1 MNGSRSPAHDWRV
14 AASRTQAGLQDDFR
28 PPGPPPPLVS
38 RRHASDGRGGSDRTP
53 RSASGGR
60 AADDLASYAASDAA
74 SDIEPVLRR
83 PPRGAERAGPAW
95 TKLTFKGKA
104 PPGPPP
110 PVGERSPASARPE
123 APRRAR
129 AGDEP
134 RAARDG
140 DPRRADDDGG
150 DRRQSPSR
158 SADRRP
164 SPSRRTDRRVSPSRS
179 ARERERR
186 RRVAAGETSES
197 ETDTDDLSSDDPS
210 TPPRRRGGARRRDA
224 SDSASPGD
232 DSASGSPLESSSLAS
247 APSPERRSPARR
259 SPSPGARAP
268 SPSSARRRRRA
279 SPMAETADRTAEA
292 MVQSYA
298 ELSWLRRSVDDARE
312 SASPLRVVAANP
324 AEPLVASPRRAAA
337 APPPPPRAAV
347 STPPLFEEAPL
358 AARHDL
364 DQPRAAAPPPERGAA
379 APPPPAAVFQ
389 CDHACGFTGAY
400 DAVADHER
408 TCTFQPGR
416 APPPPGRAAAAEDPR
431 AAPRARAPPAL
442 REDYAPRA
450 PQNVAAPP
458 QPPAAT
464 PAAMPRPAAP
474 PDRGDPAR
482 APPRDDRSAAAPY
495 GDRSTAAP
503 YSGAAAP
510 DAAEPRPQ
518 PADADALAAVRSL
531 EKRLGRARR
540 DAAREA
546 LAAEDDRRRLETTVA
561 SLETSHRGVFD
572 ELRSL
577 RDELAAER
585 STSPRAVDAAVGALR
600 SQMDERNAALA
611 ERLDALRGAL
621 EAAAR
626 DAASSPSP
634 RDGDSIVGVLDRN
647 FRELR
652 SEARRSA
659 RGAPAAEPAPAPPDG
674 GDDRYRSALR
684 RLGLER
690 LDPLGDAGAPVA
702 PGSPRAPPPPP
713 PGPPPPPRG
722 DARSPNGAKSPSGAR
737 SPKPRTSTAAALA
750 ALTDE
755 VANLRTF
762 FIAPPPGPPP
772 ARNRADSDRG
782 DASPRARA
790 APPPPERGRA
800 PPRSDGARTGGGRA
814 PPRRGRAADD
824 DDDDDVSVE
833 EARYR
838 ATRRRAAERP
848 AAAAAPRDDAP
859 APREAGDAFHPGR
872 GRGISHFLHDDGIDL
887 DEHAKRKRGSPSP
900 SPAARAEPSPDGAE
914 ARPRGR
920 GGAPSPSRPRGS
932 GVFYSVVD
940 GDAPAAP
947 RAADGRDAGRGADDP
962 RRRGRASAAPRRS
975 IDGSTRAVYE
985 APPDMA
991 GPTLDD
997 FARAGRSP
1005 TVGDLAPPP
1014 SSRSAS
1020 RERRGRDGSGGA
1032 PPPPPAAPPRETP
1045 SPARA
1050 SGRSGASPGRTA
1062 RAARDASEPRPP
1074 RRLALSPPDAGPRA
1088 PPSVVSVASEPRR
1101 STPSRSPGD
1110 AASARSRTPESAA
1123 ESRRTWS
1130 ERSDDRRGRDRG
1142 GWHAESPQSLYTAT
1156 SDPDLSRS
1164 LGRGASE
1171 PDTSRRFGP
1180 GYEDA
1185 RDERFGH
1192 RDDDDGYGSRRFG
1205 RRQRDDHPRRDGSG
1219 DDDDAHGGA
1228 SRRFGRAARAA
1239 DAAAAR
1245 VGARADAVAD
1255 RALAG
1260 GAAAVRGP
1268 PPGRDV
1274 VLGARAA
1281 GRASP
1286 EEAYARFTARR
1297 SPERAATSRDRS
1309 VDLKRYARHA
1319 DSDSDGEHRSVAA
1332 AELLN
1337 EATAS
1342 ALDMRGAKMGVLGEV
1357 LERAEADAAALRRK
1371 RQAKLLATEKELAS
1385 RSARVLGPACGVVGP
1400 DGRSATLVALEAAHA
1415 AAKADGAGE
1424 RHTLVALLGDE
1435 IRLQE
1440 KHERRLAALD
1450 DDLDAAKARD
1460 DFERCILLEKERKE
1474 AVASRRGLLEAIAVA
1489 SSERSPRRELDVL
1502 EEELVNR
1509 RTAADLATA
1518 APKPRLKRHEDPE
1531 PLAEEVA
1538 RSNLVKAGPLGV
1550 FDEATSAWS
1559 SRDVE
1564 LATDPADATSAS
1576 LYVYDRDGPPR
1587 VVADVVALDAP
1598 RKSRDFEIATDDATF
1613 HLRAPTTKERDAWLA
1628 ALDPFLPAERAD
1640 DAADAPPPDASL
1652 AVAAKK
1658 MNHARRGTTPEPEP
1672 RRFVVWEERHDPASG
1687 RAYYF
1692 CPETGV
1698 SSWEMPAEL
1707 AKAAAADDDADDGR
1721 LKRMLSQAP
1730 RRASHV
1736 NESLNLTTQ
1745 FEADAW
1751 EERADPATGRSYYFN
1766 AQTGESTWS
1775 PPANALIRRAA

>member
-1 MNGSRSPAHDWRV
+1 M
-14 AASRTQAGLQDDFR
+14 AS
-28 PPGPPPPLVS
+28 
-38 RRHASDGRGGSDRTP
+38 
-53 RSASGGR
+53 
-60 AADDLASYAASDAA
+60 
-74 SDIEPVLRR
+74 
-83 PPRGAERAGPAW
+83 
-95 TKLTFKGKA
+95 
-104 PPGPPP
+104 
-110 PVGERSPASARPE
+110 
-123 APRRAR
+123 
-129 AGDEP
+129 
-134 RAARDG
+134 
-140 DPRRADDDGG
+140 
-150 DRRQSPSR
+150 
-158 SADRRP
+158 
-164 SPSRRTDRRVSPSRS
+164 
-179 ARERERR
+179 
-186 RRVAAGETSES
+186 
-197 ETDTDDLSSDDPS
+197 
-210 TPPRRRGGARRRDA
+210 
-224 SDSASPGD
+224 
-232 DSASGSPLESSSLAS
+232 
-247 APSPERRSPARR
+247 
-259 SPSPGARAP
+259 
-268 SPSSARRRRRA
+268 
-279 SPMAETADRTAEA
+279 
-292 MVQSYA
+292 
-298 ELSWLRRSVDDARE
+298 

-364 DQPRAAAPPPERGAA
+364 DQPARAPRAERARAARRRHRPPSSSATTPAAASRAPTTPSRTTSARARSSPGGRRRRRAARPPRRTSARARARARAAARSRGL
-379 APPPPAAVFQ
+379 
-389 CDHACGFTGAY
+389 
-400 DAVADHER
+400 
-408 TCTFQPGR
+408 
-416 APPPPGRAAAAEDPR
+416 
-431 AAPRARAPPAL
+431 RARAP
-442 REDYAPRA
+442 
-450 PQNVAAPP
+450 QNIAAPP

-474 PDRGDPAR
+474 PDSRDPAG
-482 APPRDDRSAAAPY
+482 APARDDRSPLAPEMTVGRGAH
-495 GDRSTAAP
+495 GDRSRGAAP
-503 YSGAAAP
+503 YSGGAAP
-510 DAAEPRPQ
+510 DAAAPRPQ

-531 EKRLGRARR
+531 EKRLGRAR
-540 DAAREA
+540 DAARGGSPRRA
-546 LAAEDDRRRLETTVA
+546 TGGAAEATVA

-585 STSPRAVDAAVGALR
+585 STSPRAVDAAVGGAPRADGRRATRR
-600 SQMDERNAALA
+600 SRSASA
-611 ERLDALRGAL
+611 RSGAL

-634 RDGDSIVGVLDRN
+634 RDDDSIVDVLDRN

-652 SEARRSA
+652 SEVRRSA
-659 RGAPAAEPAPAPPDG
+659 RAPAAEPAPARPDG

-690 LDPLGDAGAPVA
+690 LDPLGEAGAPVA
-702 PGSPRAPPPPP
+702 PGSRARAAAAAAA
-713 PGPPPPPRG
+713 GPAAAAQRRRG
-722 DARSPNGAKSPSGAR
+722 RPPNGAKSPSGA
-737 SPKPRTSTAAALA
+737 A
-750 ALTDE
+750 
-755 VANLRTF
+755 VA
-762 FIAPPPGPPP
+762 G
-772 ARNRADSDRG
+772 ADVDRG
-782 DASPRARA
+782 RARGAHGRAARGGGGARAARARA
-790 APPPPERGRA
+790 RA
-800 PPRSDGARTGGGRA
+800 
-814 PPRRGRAADD
+814 
-824 DDDDDVSVE
+824 
-833 EARYR
+833 
-838 ATRRRAAERP
+838 
-848 AAAAAPRDDAP
+848 
-859 APREAGDAFHPGR
+859 REAGDAFHPGR

-900 SPAARAEPSPDGAE
+900 SPAARAERVAGRAE

-947 RAADGRDAGRGADDP
+947 RAADGRPTAPTTRGAAAGP
-962 RRRGRASAAPRRS
+962 RRRRGGPSTGRRARGLRGPAGHGGPDARRL
-975 IDGSTRAVYE
+975 RA
-985 APPDMA
+985 
-991 GPTLDD
+991 
-997 FARAGRSP
+997 RGRSP

-1020 RERRGRDGSGGA
+1020 RERR
-1032 PPPPPAAPPRETP
+1032 AA
-1045 SPARA
+1045 
-1050 SGRSGASPGRTA
+1050 TA
-1062 RAARDASEPRPP
+1062 RAARRRRRP
-1074 RRLALSPPDAGPRA
+1074 RRRPARRRRARPGRAAAPARAPGGPPAPRGTLGAAAVAALALSPPDAGARA

-1164 LGRGASE
+1164 LGRGVSE
-1171 PDTSRRFGP
+1171 PDTSRASARATRTRATSPRGAAPRRLPGRRDGPSPERPRRDAYLAGRDGRGGDDAGDARRDGEDHGGSSRRFGRQ
-1180 GYEDA
+1180 GDDG
-1185 RDERFGH
+1185 RGGTSRRFGH
-1192 RDDDDGYGSRRFG
+1192 GKEDEDDDYGSRRFDHRSGEEGDRSRRYGHGDDDDGYGSRRFGRRDDDDGYGSRRFG
-1205 RRQRDDHPRRDGSG
+1205 RPQRATTIRGATGAAATTTPTAARR
-1219 DDDDAHGGA
+1219 GA
-1228 SRRFGRAARAA
+1228 SAGPRGRPTRPPRARRARTPSLS
-1239 DAAAAR
+1239 AR
-1245 VGARADAVAD
+1245 FAG
-1255 RALAG
+1255 G
-1260 GAAAVRGP
+1260 GAASRPSA
-1268 PPGRDV
+1268 PGRDV

-1424 RHTLVALLGDE
+1424 RRTLVALLGDE

-1440 KHERRLAALD
+1440 EHERRLAALD

-1460 DFERCILLEKERKE
+1460 DFERCILLEQERKE

-1587 VVADVVALDAP
+1587 VVRVADVVSLEVP

-1640 DAADAPPPDASL
+1640 DAAAAGAGKECEIPNFKGSSLGRFPLASADCWTSDHLSERSRSAAAPPPDASL

-1658 MNHARRGTTPEPEP
+1658 LNHARRGTTPEPEP

-1775 PPANALIRRAA
+1775 PPANAPIRRAA